1 MTTGNTTNIKSLLRD
16 ECLPGLTAQ
25 QKYFT
30 LASIRQWLRN
40 RKLVCPPETLRGY
53 LHEFTRQGAI
63 FSAGRGWYSTL
74 SKQFVL
80 DREPVSSLVQQLN
93 QTFPLLEYSC
103 WSTEQI
109 RTYGHHLLARFV
121 TFVHTDR
128 DAMSSVFEF
137 LRNQGYDA
145 HLNPRGQAARGFTVR
160 ERTIV
165 VRPRVTTQPAEKHF
179 TTIEGILVDLFV
191 ESKAL
196 AVLDQGEY
204 FRTLH
209 NLVEQSRISM
219 GSLVTYATQRKP
231 ATNPLLNQLTD
242 DFAKT
247 LS

>member
-1 MTTGNTTNIKSLLRD
+1 VTSACPASPPNRSTSLWPRFAIGCEIANLFAR
-16 ECLPGLTAQ
+16 
-25 QKYFT
+25 
-30 LASIRQWLRN
+30 
-40 RKLVCPPETLRGY
+40 RKPSGGY
-53 LHEFTRQGAI
+53 LHEFTRHGGI

-74 SKQFVL
+74 SKPFVL

-93 QTFPLLEYSC
+93 QTFPFLEYSC

-165 VRPRVTTQPAEKHF
+165 VRPRVTT
-179 TTIEGILVDLFV
+179 
-191 ESKAL
+191 
-196 AVLDQGEY
+196 
-204 FRTLH
+204 
-209 NLVEQSRISM
+209 
-219 GSLVTYATQRKP
+219 
-231 ATNPLLNQLTD
+231 
-242 DFAKT
+242 
-247 LS
+247 